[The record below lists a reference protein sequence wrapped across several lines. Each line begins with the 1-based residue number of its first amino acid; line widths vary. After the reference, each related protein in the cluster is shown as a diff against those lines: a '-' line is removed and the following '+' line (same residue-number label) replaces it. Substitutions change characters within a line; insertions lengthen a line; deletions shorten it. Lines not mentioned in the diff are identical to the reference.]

1 MRYKEEYLTTNSR
14 AEFVKLLL
22 SKYEIKEATAI
33 RRFYDLRK
41 KYGKQYFEGGKY
53 LQEEKEEPSYIKQL
67 NLEEMKRMKYKLTR
81 DLLRT
86 YGFNPQEINWLIDK
100 GEDIKDE

>member
-1 MRYKEEYLTTNSR
+1 MKYKEEYLATNGKD
-14 AEFVKLLL
+14 EFIKLML
-22 SKYEIKEATAI
+22 SKYSIKEATAR

-41 KYGKQYFEGGKY
+41 KLGKQYLDGGRY
-53 LQEEKEEPSYIKQL
+53 LQEEKEEPSYLKML
-67 NLEEMKRMKYKLTR
+67 NFEEMKRMKYKLTR